1 MLYLKAFWLGIRMAF
16 EQYMEMI
23 QENKWYL
30 ILLLIDILLIP
41 VKIVIII
48 PMLCFRKGR
57 EIFTKIGKDGLGA

>member
-41 VKIVIII
+41 VKNCDYYSDA
-48 PMLCFRKGR
+48 ML
-57 EIFTKIGKDGLGA
+57 